1 MSTHQGAF
9 TERRSSAVLVLGAVL
24 AASFLVYLGTLQF
37 EFVYDDLGQIVTNP
51 AVQSW
56 KYLPVYFRSNVWI
69 QQLPVGNYYR
79 PLFLAWLLINHTLF
93 GLHPAFWHL
102 TTVLAHV
109 GVTALVYGLA
119 MRLTRDRRIALVAAL
134 LFGLHPVHLEAV
146 AWISGVTE
154 PLMALLLIPAFLSYL
169 NWRERGRRASW
180 MMAALAFYA
189 LALLS
194 KETSVVLPA
203 LVFVYEWLYSPEAG
217 KWGQRLRGALMAAAP
232 FVVLTLAYLPARA
245 LALHGVAHKTVELGP
260 KIALLTIPS
269 VLWWYVRLLVAPVGL
284 SVFYDTPYVTHI
296 SLRYVLLPLVGV
308 VLAIGVLVWWW
319 RKTRS
324 PLIAFASAW
333 LLLPILPLL
342 NLTLLP
348 MGDFIH
354 DRYLYLPSVGL
365 SILLA
370 MALAQLD
377 TRQVLGRPAGQAA
390 ALGLAAVMAFGTVA
404 QSVPWANDLLLYYH
418 GMAVAPNNDLPRNK
432 LAASLVLHGMFNE
445 GIRMYRVVLAND
457 PDYWYANYR
466 MGYAQYMTGHYSE
479 AERYLARA
487 TELHGTP
494 DEFYYLGLAQEKL
507 DKLDG
512 AQAAL
517 EQAIKLDPGH
527 SEAQR
532 QLAELRRRTHGEQ
545 H

>member
-1 MSTHQGAF
+1 MLTHQGAF
-9 TERRSSAVLVLGAVL
+9 TRPRLSTALLLGAVL
-24 AASFLVYLGTLQF
+24 AATFLVFVGTLQF
-37 EFVYDDLGQIVTNP
+37 EFVYDDLGQIVANP

-56 KYLPVYFRSNVWI
+56 KYFPLFFRANVWM
-69 QQLPVGNYYR
+69 QQLSVGNYYR
-79 PLFLAWLLINHTLF
+79 PVFLAWLLINHTLF
-93 GLHPAFWHL
+93 GLHPALWHL
-102 TTVLAHV
+102 TTLLAHV
-109 GVTALVYGLA
+109 GVAALVFVLSL
-119 MRLTRDRRIALVAAL
+119 RLTRDRRIALVTAL

-154 PLMALLLIPAFLSYL
+154 PLLALLLIPAFLSYL
-169 NWRERGRRASW
+169 NWRERGRHVSRLAVGL
-180 MMAALAFYA
+180 ALYA

-194 KETSVVLPA
+194 KETAVVLPA
-203 LVFVYEWLYSPEAG
+203 LVFAYEWLYSPAG
-217 KWGQRLRGALMAAAP
+217 ETWRPRSRSALLASAP
-232 FVVLTLAYLPARA
+232 FVFVTGVYLLARA
-245 LALHGVAHKTVELGP
+245 QALHGVAHKTVDLGW

-269 VLWWYVRLLVAPVGL
+269 ALWSYIRLLVAPVRL
-284 SVFYDTPYVTHI
+284 SVFYDTPYVTHV
-296 SLRYVLLPLVGV
+296 SLRHVVLPLAGIAVATG
-308 VLAIGVLVWWW
+308 LLVWWW
-319 RKTRS
+319 RRERS

-342 NLTLLP
+342 NLTVLP

-354 DRYLYLPSVGL
+354 DRYLYLPSVGFAL
-365 SILLA
+365 LLA
-370 MALAQLD
+370 MALAKLD
-377 TRQVLGRPAGQAA
+377 ARHVFGRPAGQIVV
-390 ALGLAAVMAFGTVA
+390 LGLALLMAVGTVA

-432 LAASLVLHGMFNE
+432 LAASLVQRGMYNE
-445 GIRMYRVVLAND
+445 GIRVYDLVLADD

-466 MGYAQYMTGHYSE
+466 MGYAQYMIGHYPE
-479 AERYLARA
+479 AERYLMRA

-512 AQAAL
+512 AQTAL
-517 EQAIKLDPGH
+517 EQAVKLDPGH

-532 QLAELRRRTHGEQ
+532 QLAALRQRTHGDR